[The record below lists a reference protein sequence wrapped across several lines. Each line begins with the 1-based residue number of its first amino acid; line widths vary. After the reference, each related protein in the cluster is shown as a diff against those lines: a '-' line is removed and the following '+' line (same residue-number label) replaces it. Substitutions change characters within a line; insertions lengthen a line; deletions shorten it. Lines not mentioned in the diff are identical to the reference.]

1 MRVTRRPA
9 GRLGGIVMRR
19 IVAMLAVATSLASCV
34 VVRDFPGER
43 HGNAPAPRVTGFSV
57 SERRIVRAYLAETPR
72 PGWCPPGL
80 AKKRNGCQP
89 PGLAKKRYV
98 TGRPLSSGVAIL
110 PLPRELQIRIGRP
123 PRGYLYG
130 MVDGDVLKLAVGS
143 LLVVDA
149 IAGLAG

>member
-1 MRVTRRPA
+1 M
-9 GRLGGIVMRR
+9 MRR

-34 VVRDFPGER
+34 VVRDFPDER
-43 HGNAPAPRVTGFSV
+43 HGAAPRVTGFSA
-57 SERRIVRAYLAETPR
+57 SERRIVRAYLADTAR

-98 TGRPLSSGVAIL
+98 TGRPLSSGVTVL

-130 MVDGDVLKLAVGS
+130 MVDGDVLKLTVGS